1 VDITKYHQ
9 AMCNGKN
16 MCSDTTA
23 DHRMSVEDIIADIV
37 ATSTT
42 SVPKAVATS
51 TTSVP
56 KAVDAE
62 KAEKL
67 VRFDDIAVEPKKSTK
82 RTTVRK
88 VKMTVKPIE
97 SKVASSTAHDVEDD
111 DIDET
116 AHMFQMKEDGRKP
129 RKRVKGGRSQKVR
142 VKHPK

>member
-1 VDITKYHQ
+1 
-9 AMCNGKN
+9 MCNGKN

-23 DHRMSVEDIIADIV
+23 DHRMSVEDIIADI
-37 ATSTT
+37 
-42 SVPKAVATS
+42 VATS

-142 VKHPK
+142 VKHPKWL